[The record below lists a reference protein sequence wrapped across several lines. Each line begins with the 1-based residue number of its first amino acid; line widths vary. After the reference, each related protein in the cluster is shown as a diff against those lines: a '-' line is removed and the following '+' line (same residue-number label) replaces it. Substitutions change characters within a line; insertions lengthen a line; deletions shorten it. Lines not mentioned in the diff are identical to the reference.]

1 MRMSD
6 WSSDVCSSDLIRPGD
21 QLFQERRFHDYKV
34 ADTKFAGPT
43 VFQRGDTLH
52 RNQHGTPVA
61 KSRSTTIRYL
71 AAEAEK
77 RKMYADKLPPKPKWT
92 AEKIAEVDQ
101 VRHDWI
107 LSNREGVPPAI
118 QSVKNGRASWRE
130 RVGR

>member
-1 MRMSD
+1 MRISD
-6 WSSDVCSSDLIRPGD
+6 WSSDVCSSDLEWWHYGYRIRPGD

-61 KSRSTTIRYL
+61 KSRSTTIRYP

-77 RKMYADKLPPKPKWT
+77 RKLYADTLPPKPKWT
-92 AEKIAEVDQ
+92 AEQIAKVAQ
-101 VRHDWI
+101 IRHDKDR
-107 LSNREGVPPAI
+107 NRV
-118 QSVKNGRASWRE
+118 R
-130 RVGR
+130 

>member
-1 MRMSD
+1 MCGLCVIFFF
-6 WSSDVCSSDLIRPGD
+6 SSRRRHTRCALVTGVQTCALPIYRFRPGD

-61 KSRSTTIRYL
+61 KSRSTAIRYL

-92 AEKIAEVDQ
+92 AEKIAEE
-101 VRHDWI
+101 I
-107 LSNREGVPPAI
+107 GRESG
-118 QSVKNGRASWRE
+118 RE
-130 RVGR
+130 RVSQYG

>member
-1 MRMSD
+1 MVVGLDLGHGGRRACVGESP
-6 WSSDVCSSDLIRPGD
+6 CSHLICGGDEWWHCGCRIRPGD

-61 KSRSTTIRYL
+61 KSRSTAIRYL

-92 AEKIAEVDQ
+92 AEKIE
-101 VRHDWI
+101 I
-107 LSNREGVPPAI
+107 
-118 QSVKNGRASWRE
+118 GRAH
-130 RVGR
+130 V